1 MADKYNVELD
11 DSFVNKLYEMTDSVA
26 PSSSDINLVNL
37 KKQLYEVGLMVK
49 HMKDEI
55 EDLKSKSKKRRK
67 SSGDDS
73 SSSSSSSSSHSFSS
87 SSSSSTSG
95 STQVDLAA
103 FAGNVSNVQKA
114 SEMAQ
119 LGMQMNYGLSTL
131 QFIDPSDIRREKKQH
146 YDENGNPV
154 KGKVLI
160 VDDLGIIT
168 YQLSVIFKRAGYLP
182 VTSKEIYDA
191 IGKYKMSSFD
201 YVIMDLFIPT
211 EREGFILLEEL
222 KKIAGGRNEDPILA
236 IMSASTRKDYKQI
249 CQKKGAAFYV
259 EKQDDWQKE
268 LFGLLLQY
276 N

>member
-11 DSFVNKLYEMTDSVA
+11 DSFISKLFEMTDTVA
-26 PSSSDINLVNL
+26 PSSADINLVTL

-49 HMKDEI
+49 HLKDEV

-67 SSGDDS
+67 SGGEDSSESSYSSGS
-73 SSSSSSSSSHSFSS
+73 SSSSSSQN
-87 SSSSSTSG
+87 TG
-95 STQVDLAA
+95 QVDLAA
-103 FAGNVSNVQKA
+103 FAGQVTNVQKA

-119 LGMQMNYGLSTL
+119 LGISMNYGQSTL
-131 QFIDPSDIRREKKQH
+131 QFIDPESINRDRKQF

-154 KGKVLI
+154 KGKILI

-168 YQLSVIFKRAGYLP
+168 YQLSVILKRAGYLP
-182 VTSKEIYDA
+182 VTSREIYDA
-191 IGKYKMSSFD
+191 IDKYKRSPFD
-201 YVIMDLFIPT
+201 FVIMDLFIPT

-222 KKIAGGRNEDPILA
+222 QKIDAARHEVPVIA
-236 IMSASTRKDYKQI
+236 IMSASTRKDYKQM

-259 EKQDDWQKE
+259 EKLDDWQKE

-276 N
+276 Q

>member
-1 MADKYNVELD
+1 MADKYNIDLD
-11 DSFVNKLYEMTDSVA
+11 DSFISKIFEITDAIA
-26 PSSSDINLVNL
+26 PPSSDITLVNL
-37 KKQLYEVGLMVK
+37 KKQLYEVGLLVK
-49 HMKDEI
+49 HLKDEN
-55 EDLKSKSKKRRK
+55 EELKTKLNKRRK
-67 SSGDDS
+67 HSAGEDSDSYSEEESSIH
-73 SSSSSSSSSHSFSS
+73 SHHFSS
-87 SSSSSTSG
+87 QKK
-95 STQVDLAA
+95 TQVDLSE

-119 LGMQMNYGLSTL
+119 LGISMNYGQSTL
-131 QFIDPSDIRREKKQH
+131 QFIDPSDVHRKKKQF
-146 YDENGNPV
+146 YDENGQPV
-154 KGKVLI
+154 NGKILI

-168 YQLSVIFKRAGYLP
+168 YQLSVILKRAGYLP
-182 VTSKEIYDA
+182 VSSKEIYDA
-191 IGKYKMSSFD
+191 IEKYKRSTFD

-222 KKIAGGRNEDPILA
+222 KKIDAVRNEESVIA
-236 IMSASTRKDYKQI
+236 IMSASTRKDYKQM

>member
-11 DSFVNKLYEMTDSVA
+11 DSFVSKLFEMTDTVA
-26 PSSSDINLVNL
+26 PSSADINLVTL

-49 HMKDEI
+49 HLKDEV

-67 SSGDDS
+67 SGGDDSSDSSGSSSYSSGS
-73 SSSSSSSSSHSFSS
+73 SSSSSSQN
-87 SSSSSTSG
+87 TG
-95 STQVDLAA
+95 QVDLAA
-103 FAGNVSNVQKA
+103 FAGQVTNVQKA

-119 LGMQMNYGLSTL
+119 LGISMNYGQSTL
-131 QFIDPSDIRREKKQH
+131 QFIDPESINRDRKQF

-154 KGKVLI
+154 KGKILI

-168 YQLSVIFKRAGYLP
+168 YQLSVILKRAGYLP
-182 VTSKEIYDA
+182 VTSREIYDA
-191 IGKYKMSSFD
+191 IDKYKRSPFD
-201 YVIMDLFIPT
+201 FVIMDLFIPT

-222 KKIAGGRNEDPILA
+222 QKIDAGRHEVPVIA
-236 IMSASTRKDYKQI
+236 IMSASTRKDYKQM

-259 EKQDDWQKE
+259 EKLDDWQKE

-276 N
+276 Q